1 MNTNVFDSSIS
12 LRRAVMISA
21 ILSTVSPSAARLR
34 GSSMIAQMA
43 PTLLELEPV
52 DPERPE

>member
-1 MNTNVFDSSIS
+1 MS
-12 LRRAVMISA
+12 SA

-34 GSSMIAQMA
+34 GSSMTAKIA

-52 DPERPE
+52 EPERPV